1 MRAEWK
7 AAEKYEVPL
16 CFCCLS
22 QLGGRQK
29 KGNGTLLSFPCMRFL
44 ESIYSFV
51 LGGECHVKVQ
61 CMRIIWTLGKFKSI
75 YDISE

>member
-1 MRAEWK
+1 MHTNTTLVFLKFEIHFMRAEWK

-16 CFCCLS
+16 CLRCLS

-29 KGNGTLLSFPCMRFL
+29 KGNGTTPFISLYEIL

-51 LGGECHVKVQ
+51 LGGEF
-61 CMRIIWTLGKFKSI
+61 M
-75 YDISE
+75 